1 MNLLIFGHGYSSQA
15 FVARH
20 GAKFTHI
27 FATTRSADKAAR
39 LQGVTPLLWPD
50 LRGALETSD
59 LLLICAAPDEQGDPV
74 LRAFAP
80 QIEQSPVKRIIYLS
94 TVGVYGDHQG
104 AWVDEETPCV
114 PVAGRSHA
122 RLAAEQQ
129 WLALASRMNVPLDS
143 LRLSGIYGPQ
153 RNALANLREGTARR
167 IIKPG
172 QVFNRI
178 HVDDIADS
186 IAACIS
192 ANRAGQIYNVT
203 DDEPAP
209 PQDVVAFAADLLGV
223 PPPPERDF
231 FTTEMTPMARSFYGE
246 NKRVSNARIKR
257 DLGFAFNYPTYRE
270 GLRALLASD
279 PSLQKAR

>member
-1 MNLLIFGHGYSSQA
+1 MNLLIFGHGYSSQV

-20 GAKFTHI
+20 GAKFAHI

-80 QIEQSPVKRIIYLS
+80 QIAQSPVKRIIYLS

-122 RLAAEQQ
+122 RLAAE
-129 WLALASRMNVPLDS
+129 LAWSELAARMNVPLDS

-223 PPPPERDF
+223 PPPPECDF
-231 FTTEMTPMARSFYGE
+231 ATTAMTPMARSFYGE
-246 NKRVSNARIKR
+246 NKRVSNKRIKSE
-257 DLGFAFNYPTYRE
+257 LGFEFAHPTYRE
-270 GLRALLASD
+270 GLQALWA
-279 PSLQKAR
+279 QGEGR